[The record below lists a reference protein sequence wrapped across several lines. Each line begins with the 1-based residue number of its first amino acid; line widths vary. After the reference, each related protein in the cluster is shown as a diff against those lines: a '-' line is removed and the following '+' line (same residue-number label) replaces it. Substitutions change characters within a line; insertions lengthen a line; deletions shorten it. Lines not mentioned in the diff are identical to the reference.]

1 MPDRH
6 NYRSFLALFALLL
19 LTTLAF
25 ADNKVLG
32 ELDLQG
38 ATKVEKDSG
47 VWIDG
52 QYVGYLKELK
62 GDKKI
67 LLLPGEHDVVVKQ
80 DGYEDFRQNVLIQ
93 PGEKQILTV
102 KMTKDLRFQMPKVF
116 SEIKL
121 NVNPNRAAVFVDGL
135 FVGHVG
141 DFDGIAHSLLVAPG
155 HRKVTISLPGY
166 DTFQTE
172 IDLAPN
178 QKYQLK
184 TNLLKSAFP
193 TSPNSSPD

>member
-1 MPDRH
+1 MSNSR
-6 NYRSFLALFALLL
+6 NYRSCIALLALLL
-19 LTTLAF
+19 LTVLAF

-67 LLLPGEHDVVVKQ
+67 LLLPGEHSVVVKQ

-93 PGEKQILTV
+93 PGEKQLLSV
-102 KMTKDLRFQMPKVF
+102 KMTKDMRFEMPRVF

-121 NVNPNRAAVFVDGL
+121 AVNPTRAAVFVDGL

-184 TNLLKSAFP
+184 TNLLKSAVP
-193 TSPNSSPD
+193 TNPASSPD